1 MITVRLRMTE
11 ATRTLQPLLRS
22 GNFVVVDAGVS
33 GWFHLYL
40 VAEGDKEVGIDLTQ
54 VNPWATLDSDEQQT
68 IEMLLDTSLKDI
80 QQLAA
85 DATHRLTHLGF
96 KGMVIETYVC
106 DDAAWGEY
114 NKQGTAAGRAFYK
127 THGIGVKASSLQG
140 EDGLDTLIHEWAHWY
155 MRQMPK
161 AEEARIDT
169 WFKQHVQSQI
179 DTKIPAQPDDIRH
192 WVELAIRGSFVY
204 RFHMP
209 FENFLEIADRV
220 WDYKDEITDSTIPP
234 DLLSEVGF
242 THWQNLASEGLEVV
256 GKFKKSLPLDTSD
269 PTAKARKGAWGYVL
283 GHDTYMIVVGPP
295 NLTKNVGYW
304 CVNPKTGKETF
315 TAEEVEDVFAIDL
328 EKTAQFYDKKKRD
341 TAHPVEQ
348 NLTIAP
354 SRVIYN
360 VLRYLQAGG
369 GETLAEGVWGNK
381 KLVMDSIFND
391 LLNILD
397 TGKDFRLLPNGVQ
410 IWEDSI
416 HDLYLQLI
424 KDGDTVD
431 RVVDAFTLYAAPC
444 FTEAEQGAKKRAV
457 QAGVAPSLYGTTNS
471 HEFFAV
477 LIAKAARG
485 VTLSPQMSQWL
496 RDFIR
501 GDFKESHKTKELDMD
516 QPKIET
522 LTEALTFDKRVMREL
537 SRKDSLV
544 RMFAKDQPL
553 DILFTTL
560 VVGDSGLESKY
571 IEIAKSLGA
580 DVGVKESV
588 DSLPQKWEISFCNL
602 TEQHIARMG
611 QQIHTENTND
621 IPHMTLPGSAVPIPI
636 SALHVD
642 REAGKVSFRIHTVSE
657 RIARLV
663 MDEMQKVLDGKTE

>member
-1 MITVRLRMTE
+1 
-11 ATRTLQPLLRS
+11 
-22 GNFVVVDAGVS
+22 
-33 GWFHLYL
+33 
-40 VAEGDKEVGIDLTQ
+40 
-54 VNPWATLDSDEQQT
+54 
-68 IEMLLDTSLKDI
+68 
-80 QQLAA
+80 
-85 DATHRLTHLGF
+85 
-96 KGMVIETYVC
+96 
-106 DDAAWGEY
+106 
-114 NKQGTAAGRAFYK
+114 
-127 THGIGVKASSLQG
+127 
-140 EDGLDTLIHEWAHWY
+140 

-161 AEEARIDT
+161 AEESRIAE
-169 WFKQHVQSQI
+169 WFAGHVQS
-179 DTKIPAQPDDIRH
+179 KINAPTAVQPDDIRDR
-192 WVELAIRGSFVY
+192 VAQVVQENFRS
-204 RFHMP
+204 RFNMP
-209 FENFLEIADRV
+209 FDNFLEIADRV
-220 WDYKDEITDSTIPP
+220 WDYKDEITDDTLPEA
-234 DLLSEVGF
+234 LTSEIGF
-242 THWQNLASEGLEVV
+242 LHWQNLASEGVEVL
-256 GKFKKSLPLDTSD
+256 GKFKKSVALDHGSG
-269 PTAKARKGAWGYVL
+269 AKSRKGAWGYVL
-283 GHDTYMIVVGPP
+283 GSRGTYMIVANHP
-295 NLTKNVGYW
+295 NLAKSGFW
-304 CVNPKTGKETF
+304 CLNPETGRDTF
-315 TAEEVEDVFAIDL
+315 DAEEVEEILAIDL
-328 EKTAQFYDKKKRD
+328 EKTAQYYQKKSHVSRPTNSD
-341 TAHPVEQ
+341 ITISTAS
-348 NLTIAP
+348 TIYKI
-354 SRVIYN
+354 RQ
-360 VLRYLQAGG
+360 YLQVGSS
-369 GETLAEGVWGNK
+369 ETLAEGLWMNK
-381 KLVMDSIFND
+381 QIVMDSIFND
-391 LLNILD
+391 LISVLTNA
-397 TGKDFRLLPNGVQ
+397 KEFHLLPNGMS
-410 IWEDSI
+410 IWDEGL
-416 HDLYLQLI
+416 HDIYRQLI
-424 KDGDTVD
+424 EDGDTAD
-431 RVVDAFTLYAAPC
+431 RIVEAFAIYAAPC
-444 FTEAEQGAKKRAV
+444 FIEGQQRAKSRVTKS
-457 QAGVAPSLYGTTNS
+457 GLAPSVYGATNF